1 MERAACYYPDSEN
14 LEQIARRYK
23 VNRSMP
29 SIYRPFGA
37 DKGRVTQS

>member
-23 VNRSMP
+23 GESIDAFHLSTFRS
-29 SIYRPFGA
+29 
-37 DKGRVTQS
+37 